1 MLGNS
6 KKNALCN
13 TLEHTPFQVDDYLA
27 ICVVIISDF
36 IKGLMIMDD

>member
-13 TLEHTPFQVDDYLA
+13 TLEHCSFQVDDYLA
-27 ICVVIISDF
+27 FWVVIISDF
-36 IKGLMIMDD
+36 IKELIIMDD